1 MNDYNKYKYNKRTR
15 AQVAQVRGDRVIL
28 HLLETLPFTNGGV
41 DELCGAA
48 GVHRQADVL
57 WATAGAAVLLRP
69 RQRQHCCHDN
79 QLHPLPDAL
88 HAAATRGDRVSN

>member
-1 MNDYNKYKYNKRTR
+1 MSHRENS
-15 AQVAQVRGDRVIL
+15 AQVAQVRGERVTL
-28 HLLETLPFTNGGV
+28 HLLETLSFTNGGV
-41 DELCGAA
+41 DELGGAA
-48 GVHRQADVL
+48 GVHREADVL

-88 HAAATRGDRVSN
+88 HAAATRGDRVSNEAL